1 LDEQRIVVAKR
12 AHSSAARCIG
22 AVGTQNARVLR
33 RRYLRFVEMRT
44 QLKKF
49 RKIIHQTPVS
59 VAVFLKL
66 RRRHT
71 FPAPGG
77 GQASS
82 ARWATTRSSS
92 SHEPGA
98 SRSTRSTY
106 IALNAVLINELVER
120 VHLRLPAAQRPAAMP
135 DARASA
141 ACGDLAGVD
150 RDMCRFESRIGQA
163 SGTLREEPREWRAA
177 RDATRAGTRSA
188 LPGAAVPER
197 AAALR

>member
-1 LDEQRIVVAKR
+1 MLGGLRSMSGRTVVLVAL
-12 AHSSAARCIG
+12 AG
-22 AVGTQNARVLR
+22 A
-33 RRYLRFVEMRT
+33 Y
-44 QLKKF
+44 
-49 RKIIHQTPVS
+49 
-59 VAVFLKL
+59 
-66 RRRHT
+66 
-71 FPAPGG
+71 
-77 GQASS
+77 
-82 ARWATTRSSS
+82 
-92 SHEPGA
+92 
-98 SRSTRSTY
+98 Y

-120 VHLRLPAAQRPAAMP
+120 VQLGQRLPAAQRPAAMP

-150 RDMCRFESRIGQA
+150 RDICRFESRIGQA